1 MSQVARTTFQDELD
15 KLQGL
20 VIDLANE
27 VKANGELLLDFLQK
41 KESIN
46 ELFLSIKNKDK
57 EIDKARWQVHDYGD
71 QLIVLQHPVAK
82 DFRQIITS
90 MQITD
95 DLERIGDHYKK
106 VAKLLE
112 KVSLNETEVP
122 QEIINMAK
130 LGIQMLS
137 ESISAYSRIFED
149 KTNEIA
155 ELDEQVDTIY
165 KMAIAKIVNSI
176 KTAPEEK
183 VDSLSK
189 LLFIAQSFER
199 AADHS
204 AKIAKHI
211 NFAITGKRTK

>member
-1 MSQVARTTFQDELD
+1 MSQIARTTFQDELIN
-15 KLQGL
+15 LQRL
-20 VIDLANE
+20 VLNLANE
-27 VKANGELLLDFLQK
+27 VKANGELLLDYLQK
-41 KESIN
+41 KENIS

-57 EIDKARWQVHDYGD
+57 EIDKVRWQIHDYGD
-71 QLIVLQHPVAK
+71 QLIVLQQPVAK

-90 MQITD
+90 IQITD

-106 VAKLLE
+106 VARLLE
-112 KVSLNETEVP
+112 KASLTDAEIP

-137 ESISAYSRIFED
+137 KSIIAYSNIFED

-165 KMAIAKIVNSI
+165 KMAIAKIVNLI
-176 KTAPEEK
+176 KHASEEK
-183 VDSLSK
+183 VESLSK

-199 AADHS
+199 AADHA
-204 AKIAKHI
+204 AKIGLHV
-211 NFAITGKRTK
+211 NFAVTGKRTK